1 VDNELGNINI
11 RSTARNSIHAG
22 LGARH
27 QQQAA
32 GQELRR
38 GQDHGD
44 LQRHVGTG
52 GVETGGKSRLVYQNA
67 FSGLQNPIKYL
78 LNII

>member
-1 VDNELGNINI
+1 VDNELSNINI
-11 RSTARNSIHAG
+11 RSPARNSIHVG
-22 LGARH
+22 LGALH

-52 GVETGGKSRLVYQNA
+52 GGEAGDLI
-67 FSGLQNPIKYL
+67 FL
-78 LNII
+78 IILFDFQIYYYD